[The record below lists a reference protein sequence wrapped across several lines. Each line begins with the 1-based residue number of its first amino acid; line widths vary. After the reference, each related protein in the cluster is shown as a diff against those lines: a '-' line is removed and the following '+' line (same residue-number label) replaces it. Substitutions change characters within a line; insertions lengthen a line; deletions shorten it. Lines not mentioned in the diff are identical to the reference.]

1 MLIVDTRE
9 PEGMRKDCDAVY
21 DLKKMLGVG
30 DFLII
35 VNKENPDGTSTEQR
49 LIVERKTAGDFIN
62 TTYMEGRLNMQ
73 LDGVDALI
81 FERMFVP
88 RRPAGWWM
96 NLHTTLNGVAHH
108 TPVFYTLS
116 SKHTIKQLRIFE
128 EKMKKGEWGKMR
140 RPIVIPPV
148 TAEENESQ
156 VRCIMAFPGV
166 GEKRANDILKKY
178 GTLENALKSIESW
191 SKDVKGIG
199 GKTLEASL
207 KVYRGEVK

>member
-1 MLIVDTRE
+1 MKKL
-9 PEGMRKDCDAVY
+9 CDAVY

-35 VNKENPDGTSTEQR
+35 VTKDNPDGTSEEQR

-116 SKHTIKQLRIFE
+116 NKHTINQLRIFE
-128 EKMKKGEWGKMR
+128 DKMKKGEWGKMR
-140 RPIVIPPV
+140 RPIVIPPITV
-148 TAEENESQ
+148 EENEPQ
-156 VRCIMAFPGV
+156 TRCVMGFPGI
-166 GEKRANDILKKY
+166 GEVRANEVLKHY
-178 GTLENALKSIESW
+178 GTLEKALLSIESW
-191 SKDVKGIG
+191 SEDVKGIG
-199 GKTLEASL
+199 KKTQEASIDI
-207 KVYRGEVK
+207 YRKAIK